1 MQAAVAIELFFITL
15 LRSDNI
21 RCLSYSRNFMRAT
34 SHGRPV
40 MHLYIPADQVKNS
53 IDLEILLGKYTTD
66 LVRTY
71 MTIYQPIMARGHNTD
86 LLFPE
91 PKSFLGV
98 FPADY
103 RCNLSRKQA
112 SR

>member
-1 MQAAVAIELFFITL
+1 
-15 LRSDNI
+15 
-21 RCLSYSRNFMRAT
+21 
-34 SHGRPV
+34 

-86 LLFPE
+86 LLFPG